1 MSGKEEK
8 YICFSSSAAYVCH
21 NGNVLRRVPQRI
33 TQMDY
38 FLKTLC

>member
-1 MSGKEEK
+1 MRGKGEK

-21 NGNVLRRVPQRI
+21 NRNVLRRVGQRI